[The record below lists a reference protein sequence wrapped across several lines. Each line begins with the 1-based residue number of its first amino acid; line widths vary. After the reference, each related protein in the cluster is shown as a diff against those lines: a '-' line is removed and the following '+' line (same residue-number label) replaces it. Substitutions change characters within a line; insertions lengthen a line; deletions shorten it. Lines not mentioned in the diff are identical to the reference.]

1 MKKVKFMDWPFLLF
15 LFFAIM
21 GPVGTKVYLFYNHA
35 LYNVPFTWMESQEKL
50 TPQKKSDLF
59 QDQHGMQAPLE
70 GTLAK
75 GWLNSQVNEILA
87 KENLDLQEVYANPV
101 AMSASSLKKGADNYR
116 VYCSICHG
124 DLGDGGLTG
133 KLKGGH
139 FTPPSLHS
147 SKLNEGSDGLIYQI
161 IVRGQNTMPSYEK
174 QIPAEVRWDIVNY
187 IRVLQRS
194 QNAKVEDLEVK
205 LVGDNGA
212 LKTDVKS
219 EVKSGNEGHH

>member
-15 LFFAIM
+15 LFFAVM

-35 LYNVPFTWMESQEKL
+35 LYTTPYNWMETQEKL
-50 TPQKKSDLF
+50 TPQKKSEVF
-59 QDQHGMQAPLE
+59 HDQRGMQTPSE
-70 GTLAK
+70 GTLAS
-75 GWLNSQVNEILA
+75 GWLNTEVNHSLA
-87 KENLDLQEVYANPV
+87 AASEDLKDVFANPI
-101 AMSASSLKKGADNYR
+101 ALTSNSLKSGAENYR

-147 SKLNEGSDGLIYQI
+147 SKLKDGPDGLIYQI

-174 QIPAEVRWDIVNY
+174 QIPADVRWDIVNY

-194 QNAKVEDLEVK
+194 QNAKEADLEAK
-205 LVGDNGA
+205 LVDVGGA
-212 LKTDVKS
+212 LKTDAKS
-219 EVKSGNEGHH
+219 DVKSGKEGHH